1 MYQLL
6 LVTAYLFILIICLV
20 GVQSCYFRRKWKW
33 FSLMLVCVL
42 LSGGCIAIV
51 LYQWFAPAP
60 PDEFPVIV
68 RSPTTPL

>member
-6 LVTAYLFILIICLV
+6 LLTANFFILIICLV
-20 GVQSCYFRRKWKW
+20 GVQSCYFRRRWKW

-51 LYQWFAPAP
+51 LYQCFAPGT
-60 PDEFPVIV
+60 PDDLPFIV